1 MSRGKD
7 EFGDRMKMYEM
18 AEAGRHF
25 TPLLPI
31 VARLDGKNF
40 SKWTNDLQRPYDRR
54 MSDLMIITTQYLVSH
69 TGARIGYT
77 QSDEI
82 SLVFY
87 SDSIKSQIYFDGRIQ
102 KMTSVIAAMASVVFT
117 KYTKHLLPTKYA
129 IEWEHALFDCRCWQ
143 LPNLVE
149 ATNAILWREMDA
161 TKNSVSMLAQHYFS
175 HKQLQDL
182 GRADMMDLL
191 MSLDPPVNWND
202 CPNFFKR
209 GTYVQRKKVSR
220 KFTTEEI
227 ERLPEKHEARTNP
240 DLEIVRSDVE
250 VLDMPPLS
258 KVTNRVDVV
267 IWGADPIIMT
277 EKEEI

>member
-7 EFGDRMKMYEM
+7 DFGDRMKMYEM

-31 VARLDGKNF
+31 VARLDGCNF
-40 SKWTNDLQRPYDRR
+40 SSFTQGFARPYDKR
-54 MSDLMIITTQYLVSH
+54 MTDIMVATTKYLVETTQAKC
-69 TGARIGYT
+69 GFT

-87 SDSIKSQIYFDGRIQ
+87 SDSFKSQIFLDGRIH
-102 KMTSVIAAMASVVFT
+102 KMISRLAGRASSYFT
-117 KYTKHLLPTKYA
+117 RVLPIYLEERSESI
-129 IEWEHALFDCRCWQ
+129 IEFDCRCWQ

-149 ATNAILWREMDA
+149 ATNAILWRELDA

-175 HKQLQDL
+175 HKQLQNL

-202 CPNFFKR
+202 CPAFFKR
-209 GTYVQRKKVSR
+209 GTYVQRKKISR
-220 KFTTEEI
+220 KFTAEEI
-227 ERLPEKHEARTNP
+227 DRLPEKHEARTNQ
-240 DLEIVRSDVE
+240 DLEIVRSE
-250 VLDMPPLS
+250 VMAVVDMPPLS
-258 KVTNRVDVV
+258 RVTNRVDV
-267 IWGADPIIMT
+267 IIYGADPTIIT
-277 EKEEI
+277 DQEEA